1 MVLLSTSES
10 FIEFYVRQL
19 NAFSVHLYR
28 SAKFIAS
35 HQDIQAMKSLKQA
48 FVEYENDHPLTYA
61 DHGIKPVIVAHWN
74 AKKNA
79 QDVLQ
84 SELSVLRYPTSKVSA
99 NRALLTERL
108 NVMLN
113 GAIRCFKAA
122 EVVRKKVLVD
132 KAGVMKRNLTRYKIY
147 DELNRVGTVRDII
160 FRLAREFDP
169 DVFPSCC

>member
-1 MVLLSTSES
+1 MFYGMADYIHYSREIIPGENGCTKGVYCCFSSRNQAVIRMVLLSTSES

-48 FVEYENDHPLTYA
+48 FVEYESDHPLTYA
-61 DHGIKPVIVAHWN
+61 DHGIKPVIVAHWT

-84 SELSVLRYPTSKVSA
+84 SELSV
-99 NRALLTERL
+99 RL
-108 NVMLN
+108 D
-113 GAIRCFKAA
+113 IR
-122 EVVRKKVLVD
+122 
-132 KAGVMKRNLTRYKIY
+132 
-147 DELNRVGTVRDII
+147 
-160 FRLAREFDP
+160 P
-169 DVFPSCC
+169 